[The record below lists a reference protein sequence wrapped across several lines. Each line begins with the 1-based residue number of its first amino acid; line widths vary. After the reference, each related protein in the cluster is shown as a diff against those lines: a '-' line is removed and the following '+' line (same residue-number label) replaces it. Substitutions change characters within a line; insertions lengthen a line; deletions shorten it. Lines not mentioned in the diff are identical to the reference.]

1 MIGIHAEQTPATC
14 VVTLDGQPQAMQW
27 PGGQTDLLLRLDDL
41 SIGTSEVS
49 VTLMAESGKT
59 IAEGSIV
66 VTVRDPQVRPDGA
79 TAGEGIRMLSD
90 PAQPTLSD
98 LWDGR
103 AAISIDGPSSR
114 PATLTVTL
122 LSHTGEELT
131 EIAQEVSLPVTPEG
145 WSRTAAGIRA
155 DQRFK
160 RHYDDA
166 QSTRVTVSHS
176 GIGFAALTCDR
187 GFQPLRWHLA
197 SRRDGSHV
205 ARLIDRTDGAQAKVE
220 LFTVGEPLIPVPC
233 PPSGDIAIPAQGGL
247 LRAAAGEATASAL
260 LPTQP
265 NEVMRLRNTA
275 PVVRGT
281 SRTPHEVMRLAA
293 AHLAWSTAERPADP
307 FASRQC
313 DMVLDAIT
321 RAIASLIGQSYW
333 AGVER
338 KMTHA
343 SDLTAFIGD
352 MEACVG
358 EISSHRKLA
367 DRIAH
372 SLWDWSTPEALLTG
386 FTDALG
392 GIMPGSKTAENQDTA
407 RFVLT
412 LSDQPGQILVGWS
425 PSECE
430 DLLAKVIASPVLLRA
445 ARFAVLG
452 ARAFHGAVTAGGP
465 W

>member
-1 MIGIHAEQTPATC
+1 MARRA
-14 VVTLDGQPQAMQW
+14 A
-27 PGGQTDLLLRLDDL
+27 DLLLRLDDL
-41 SIGTSEVS
+41 SVGTSEVS
-49 VTLMAESGKT
+49 VALMAESGKT
-59 IAEGSIV
+59 IAEGSVV

-122 LSHTGEELT
+122 LSDTGEELS
-131 EIAQEVSLPVTPEG
+131 EIAQEISLPVTPEG

-160 RHYDDA
+160 GHYDDA
-166 QSTRVTVSHS
+166 QTARVTVSQS
-176 GIGFAALTCDR
+176 GIGFASLTCDR
-187 GFQPLRWHLA
+187 GFQPLRWHVA
-197 SRRDGSHV
+197 RCHDGSHV
-205 ARLIDRTDGAQAKVE
+205 ARLIDRTDGGAGDGR
-220 LFTVGEPLIPVPC
+220 TVHGRRAARPGPVL
-233 PPSGDIAIPAQGGL
+233 AIGRHRGTRAGGL
-247 LRAAAGEATASAL
+247 APGQ
-260 LPTQP
+260 LPAKRPPRPCCRPSRTRSC
-265 NEVMRLRNTA
+265 RLGSTA

-281 SRTPHEVMRLAA
+281 SRTPREVMRLAS
-293 AHLAWSTAERPADP
+293 AHLAWATAERPADP

-313 DMVLDAIT
+313 DMVLDAVT
-321 RAIASLIGQSYW
+321 REIASLIGQSYW

-338 KMTHA
+338 RMKHA
-343 SDLTAFIGD
+343 SDLTAFIDD

-367 DRIAH
+367 DRIAR
-372 SLWDWSTPEALLTG
+372 SLWGWSTPEALLAG
-386 FTDALG
+386 FTDALV
-392 GIMPGSKTAENQDTA
+392 GIMQGSKTAENQDTA

-412 LSDQPGQILVGWS
+412 LADQPGQILIGWS

-430 DLLAKVIASPVLLRA
+430 DLLAQVIASPVLLRA